1 MRGFL
6 IIELSWGWQVWNA
19 LWFWLAGQGG
29 ESKEGVHPLA
39 GQGGVW
45 APMFMYRAKV
55 TWVWC
60 IAHVSTQDLGG
71 SIYIDFCLPCQ
82 PKQSKHLGFG
92 TLRSTFSEGA
102 LLTMSVVVFRVKV
115 NAFPQNLG
123 GSIYLDFLF
132 TLSAKTIKTPRVWNF
147 EVNFF
152 RRRLVHN
159 ERGHVSS
166 QSHLGLMF
174 LTRCPTLICQPKE
187 SSFQDES
194 NLIPCQPS

>member
-1 MRGFL
+1 MPGFIDLSAHLSPPKGWQGWQMWGFL
-6 IIELSWGWQVWNA
+6 ILELSWGWQVWNA

-29 ESKEGVHPLA
+29 ESEEGVHPLA

-102 LLTMSVVVFRVKV
+102 LLTMSVVMFRVKV

-123 GSIYLDFLF
+123 GSIYLDFCL
-132 TLSAKTIKTPRVWNF
+132 P
-147 EVNFF
+147 
-152 RRRLVHN
+152 
-159 ERGHVSS
+159 
-166 QSHLGLMF
+166 
-174 LTRCPTLICQPKE
+174 CQPKQ
-187 SSFQDES
+187 SKHLGFGTLKSTFSDGALFTMSVVMYRAKVTWVWCFWQGV
-194 NLIPCQPS
+194 QP